1 MVDFL
6 SKLSYNKIMIFIENR
21 LENKIIEKLSKG
33 SIFSPDLIS
42 AIAKENKVTEQ
53 GVYKAL
59 SFLIG
64 NEIVTKSNKL
74 LSLNTFW
81 IERLKDFTNQ
91 VSETYNTSDFENFL
105 MLDDKE
111 KLTYNF
117 KDTTKLDIHWMHI
130 ILLMLKHFSEKP
142 FVIYNPHCW
151 FMIERPH
158 TESVFFDWINKNN
171 KLMFFL
177 IGGDAALD
185 KVVKKQVESKNIKI
199 ELDSENRFPKDKYVA
214 IISDYIIYTSYGLDF
229 NKKMDN
235 FFKSHKEI
243 NNEVVDNFKNIIKEN
258 GGSKIIIERNKTKAI
273 KLSKQITKNH
283 YVPLEVKDKILN

>member
-1 MVDFL
+1 
-6 SKLSYNKIMIFIENR
+6 MIFIENR
-21 LENKIIEKLSKG
+21 LENKIIERLSKG
-33 SIFSPDLIS
+33 SMLSPELIS
-42 AIAKENKVTEQ
+42 VIARESAVTEQ

-59 SFLIG
+59 SFLIE

-74 LSLNTFW
+74 VSLNTLW

-91 VSETYNTSDFENFL
+91 VSDTYNTSDFENFL
-105 MLDDKE
+105 MLEDGE

-130 ILLMLKHFSEKP
+130 AMMMLKRFPEHP

-158 TESVFFDWINKNN
+158 TESAFFEWVNKNN
-171 KLMFFL
+171 KIMFFL
-177 IGGDAALD
+177 IGGDTVLD
-185 KVVKKQVESKNIKI
+185 KIIKKQVESKNIKI
-199 ELDSENRFPKDKYVA
+199 ELDSENRFSKDKYVS
-214 IISDYIIYTSYGLDF
+214 IVGDYIIYTSYGSVF
-229 NKKMDN
+229 NQNIDK

-243 NNEVVDNFKNIIKEN
+243 NDSVFDNFKNFIKRDD
-258 GGSKIIIERNKTKAI
+258 GSKIIIERNKDKAI

-283 YVPLEVKDKILN
+283 YVPLEVKSKMLG